1 VSNIMVVD
9 DSMFMR
15 KVLKSMVTK
24 LGHTIICE
32 AAEGREAMSNYKKF
46 RPDVVTM
53 DITMP
58 GMDGLTALKEI
69 IAFHPEA
76 KVIICSAIH
85 YQSLV
90 IQGLRSGA
98 SDFIGKP
105 IQSDKLMQAIKHAT
119 GMSFSNH
126 TYSTKSD
133 YRSDLIHS
141 LTTKE

>member
-15 KVLKSMVTK
+15 KVLKSMLTK
-24 LGHTIICE
+24 LGHTITCE
-32 AAEGREAMSNYKKF
+32 AAEGREAVSRYKQF

-76 KVIICSAIH
+76 KIIICSAIH

-90 IQGLRSGA
+90 IQGLRAGA

-105 IQSDKLMQAIKHAT
+105 IERVQLMEAINHAT
-119 GMSFSNH
+119 GTSFSSH
-126 TYSTKSD
+126 SYSKEND
-133 YRSDLIHS
+133 YYADIIHS
-141 LTTKE
+141 LTNKE

>member
-1 VSNIMVVD
+1 MVVD

-15 KVLKSMVTK
+15 KVLKSMLTK
-24 LGHTIICE
+24 LGHNIICE
-32 AAEGREAMSNYKKF
+32 ATEGREAVFKYKQF
-46 RPDVVTM
+46 RPDIVTM

-69 IAFHPEA
+69 ITIHPEA
-76 KVIICSAIH
+76 RIIICSAIH

-90 IQGLRSGA
+90 IQGLRAGA

-105 IQSDKLMQAIKHAT
+105 IESVKLTEAINHAT
-119 GMSFSNH
+119 GISFSNH
-126 TYSTKSD
+126 NYCKKTDDHSY
-133 YRSDLIHS
+133 LIHS

>member
-15 KVLKSMVTK
+15 KVLKSMLIK
-24 LGHTIICE
+24 LGHTIVCE
-32 AAEGREAMSNYKKF
+32 AAEGREAVSKYKQF

-69 IAFHPEA
+69 LAFDSEA
-76 KVIICSAIH
+76 KIIICSAIH

-90 IQGLRSGA
+90 VQGLTAGA
-98 SDFIGKP
+98 TDFLDKP
-105 IQSDKLMQAIKHAT
+105 VESVKLMKAINHAT
-119 GMSFSNH
+119 RFSSRS
-126 TYSTKSD
+126 YSKEIN
-133 YRSDLIHS
+133 YHSDLIHS
-141 LTTKE
+141 LTSEE